1 MTERT
6 LPAGPRPRVDAPA
19 IYGSAAFLYAI
30 AVMPGAIAPG
40 FVGSAAAGLHLTE
53 SQLGLLFS
61 MYFAGFGIVGASAF
75 LWIRELNWKHISAAG
90 IVVMTASFFAMGQTH
105 SVTILLAMMLLNGL
119 GAGLFGAPSITV
131 LGDMTRPE
139 RGFSAMIIFSVV
151 GAAILLAI
159 FPLVDQASGFRGVAQ
174 LMGITTLPCLLLLP
188 WLPRN
193 NSQVQHASPANG
205 GSGEAGAVPVRVFS
219 QPLLALSVMVLFTL
233 GFIGMWTFFERVAF
247 YARLTP
253 AATSNALAIG
263 TLVGTLGAPLT
274 AYVRRRMP
282 MHHIYAL
289 VVTGIVA
296 TLVLLDLLTLT
307 NLSYL
312 LLSCSF
318 QFWINAG
325 FCIIMALIAEV
336 DKVGRYVALI
346 PASQAIGSFTGPLAT
361 GFALEFSGVPAM
373 TAITVAGFVIG
384 AGVFAYVDRRD
395 LASRPRAAPA
405 DGARLA

>member
-1 MTERT
+1 MTEGT
-6 LPAGPRPRVDAPA
+6 LPASSHVRVDAPA

-40 FVGSAAAGLHLTE
+40 FVGSLAGAQHLTE

-75 LWIRELNWKHISAAG
+75 LWIRETNWKLVSAAG
-90 IVVMTASFFAMGQTH
+90 IVVMGASFFAMGWTQ
-105 SVTILLAMMLLNGL
+105 SVAVLLAMMLLNGL

-139 RGFSAMIIFSVV
+139 RGFSAMIIFSVI
-151 GAAILLAI
+151 GAAILLAA
-159 FPLVDQASGFRGVAQ
+159 FPLVDQAAGFRGVAL
-174 LMGITTLPCLLLLP
+174 LMGITTIPCLLLMP

-193 NSQVQHASPANG
+193 NAVDARPTPVPAD
-205 GSGEAGAVPVRVFS
+205 AGAAGARLMV

-233 GFIGMWTFFERVAF
+233 GFSGMWTFFERVAF

-263 TLVGTLGAPLT
+263 TLVGTVGAPLT
-274 AYVRRRMP
+274 AYARRRLP
-282 MHHIYAL
+282 MHYCYAII
-289 VVTGIVA
+289 VAGIVA
-296 TLVLLDLLTLT
+296 TLVLLDLLVLT

-318 QFWINAG
+318 QLWINAG

-346 PASQAIGSFTGPLAT
+346 PASQALGSFTGPLAT

-384 AGVFAYVDRRD
+384 ACIFAYVDRKD
-395 LASRPRAAPA
+395 LASYPQAAA
-405 DGARLA
+405 AANG